1 MKHLLALA
9 AALLL
14 GGCASSHI
22 LVGQARPP
30 ISPEQ
35 VRLYLQPPPVYEE
48 VAILEASNA
57 ASWAVTD
64 QQKTDKVVARM
75 KAEAARLGA
84 NGIVVRGVGNQYAGS
99 VGFANAWAGGGSAWA
114 LGSSSALY
122 DKVGSGLAIHVPE
135 HAEATA
141 AVAAPAGAL
150 APATPPPAVATAP
163 AAAVAPRAAT
173 APAPQAARYE
183 PDPAKRCDA
192 CARIRVPE

>member
-1 MKHLLALA
+1 MKHLFALV
-9 AALLL
+9 AALVL

-30 ISPEQ
+30 IPPEQ

-48 VAILEASNA
+48 VAILEASDA
-57 ASWAVTD
+57 ASWAITA

-75 KAEAARLGA
+75 RAEAARLGA

-99 VGFANAWAGGGSAWA
+99 IGIANAWAGNGSAWA
-114 LGSSSALY
+114 LGSSSAQY
-122 DKVGSGLAIHVPE
+122 DKIGSGLAIHVPDG
-135 HAEATA
+135 ADATA
-141 AVAAPAGAL
+141 APAPSAPAMAAAAPA
-150 APATPPPAVATAP
+150 PQPT
-163 AAAVAPRAAT
+163 T
-173 APAPQAARYE
+173 APAPQAARNE

>member
-1 MKHLLALA
+1 MKHLVALA
-9 AALLL
+9 AALVLS
-14 GGCASSHI
+14 GCASSHI
-22 LVGQARPP
+22 LVGRARPP
-30 ISPEQ
+30 IPPEQ
-35 VRLYLQPPPVYEE
+35 VRLYLEPPPVYED

-99 VGFANAWAGGGSAWA
+99 IGFANAWAGGGSAWGV
-114 LGSSSALY
+114 GSSSALY
-122 DKVGSGLAIHVPE
+122 DKVGSGLAIYVPE
-135 HAEATA
+135 DAEAAEAPAPSPA
-141 AVAAPAGAL
+141 AVAA
-150 APATPPPAVATAP
+150 APAARPVPARTPPPATP
-163 AAAVAPRAAT
+163 Y
-173 APAPQAARYE
+173 Q